1 MGRFRWLC
9 EEHRDRIYTFA
20 FYYMG
25 NREDAEDITQEVL
38 FRLWQHSSHMDDR
51 NVAAWLTRVA
61 RNACLDALRKRR
73 RYRSVVSAQ
82 DPDPALQRT
91 AAPEVCHVDLRRQL
105 EAALTRLKAPT
116 GTLSSCGKS
125 RACPTRKSVRTLR
138 CPSTQSKYTSTAGGD
153 ASEPFYG
160 NRPCLQPLTVPGSR
174 SELKHSSRAS

>member
-105 EAALTRLKAPT
+105 EAALTRLESPYRDIVILREIQ
-116 GTLSSCGKS
+116 GLSYQEISQNLEMPLNTVKVYLHRGRRRL
-125 RACPTRKSVRTLR
+125 RALLR
-138 CPSTQSKYTSTAGGD
+138 
-153 ASEPFYG
+153 E
-160 NRPCLQPLTVPGSR
+160 
-174 SELKHSSRAS
+174 